1 MQEIN
6 ISHKNRIQLR
16 DYLKRD
22 PWLLLIKYRD
32 VLLGLTIY

>member
-6 ISHKNRIQLR
+6 ISHKNRIRLR